1 MLNRIRKNDLV
12 MVISGKDKGAQGRV
26 ISVDP
31 KSSRVKVRGVCLLA
45 RHKKARSPK
54 DQGGIVREE
63 SFIHSSKVMPV
74 CPITGKPV
82 RVRTKITPEG
92 KKIRVSH
99 RSGEAL

>member
-12 MVISGKDKGAQGRV
+12 MVISGKDKGVQGRV
-26 ISVDP
+26 ITVDP
-31 KSSRVKVRGVCLLA
+31 KSSRVKVRGACLLA

-54 DQGGIVREE
+54 DQGGIEREE
-63 SFIHSSKVMPV
+63 SFIHLSKVMPICSV
-74 CPITGKPV
+74 TGKPV
-82 RVRTKITPEG
+82 RVRTKVAADG